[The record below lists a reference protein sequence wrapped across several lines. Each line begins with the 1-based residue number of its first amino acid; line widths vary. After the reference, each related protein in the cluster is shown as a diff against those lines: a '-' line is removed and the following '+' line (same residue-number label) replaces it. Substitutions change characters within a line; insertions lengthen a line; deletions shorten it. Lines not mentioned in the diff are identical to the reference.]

1 MSKRLTGEFFVVA
14 VPTAILI
21 FVMAYA
27 TSPIWLN
34 WRELLATPLPSFCS
48 AECRAAYQAKIDEA
62 NAFRKAREAKDA
74 QIMAE
79 LRSAR
84 TQDSQK

>member
-1 MSKRLTGEFFVVA
+1 MSRRLTGEFFVVA

-34 WRELLATPLPSFCS
+34 CRDFPWQVEMLCRILRMLIYFSNGACYVSRCTNICHCNSVNLP
-48 AECRAAYQAKIDEA
+48 YG
-62 NAFRKAREAKDA
+62 
-74 QIMAE
+74 
-79 LRSAR
+79 
-84 TQDSQK
+84 